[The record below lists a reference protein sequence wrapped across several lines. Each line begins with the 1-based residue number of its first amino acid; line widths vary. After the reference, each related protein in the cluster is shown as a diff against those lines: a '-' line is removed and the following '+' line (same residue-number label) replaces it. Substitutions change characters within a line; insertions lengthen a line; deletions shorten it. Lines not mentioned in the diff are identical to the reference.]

1 VLHTDGKP
9 LILLRHR
16 FGGTVRH
23 FQAPNLVV
31 LAAASVFLVSCKPS
45 PPETPTQPPGGLAA
59 ASSAAV
65 SHYERNDNKAR
76 VIVFVHGIFGSAK
89 DTWTCSKG
97 DFYWPKALLSD
108 LAFADS
114 DVYVA
119 AYDTPYFGNRMT
131 IDEVVSNLANRF
143 QSDAVFSHREVV
155 FVAHSL
161 GGLIVQRFLL
171 THRELAKQVSL
182 IMFYS
187 TPETGAEVARLG
199 HIFSSDPLLKEMF
212 PGEENDYLLNLENE
226 WIAANFTIKRYCA
239 YEKKPI
245 RGVFIVDR
253 LSGTR
258 NCTNKTP
265 IPINHDHIEIVKP
278 CSTQDDAYISL
289 RNVIVENPIAAPPVV
304 TKDETVTRTWTSPE
318 LDVGCNQTNSGTLQA
333 AVALDPQLQEKVVS
347 VTASY
352 ARTDNIKNPTG
363 PTIVGGPASAVSVT
377 YGFNGQDKDF
387 VGSCPG
393 GGHAF
398 VVVTFTISRKVPMQ

>member
-1 VLHTDGKP
+1 MRR
-9 LILLRHR
+9 IR
-16 FGGTVRH
+16 
-23 FQAPNLVV
+23 APKLFLFHSVV
-31 LAAASVFLVSCKPS
+31 ACTLLVSCSKS
-45 PPETPTQPPGGLAA
+45 TSETPTPPSGGAGVTP
-59 ASSAAV
+59 SSAV
-65 SHYERNDNKAR
+65 SHYERKDNKSR

-89 DTWTCSKG
+89 DTWTCPKG

-108 LAFADS
+108 PAFSDS

-143 QSDAVFSHREVV
+143 QSDGVFSHREVV

-171 THRELAKQVSL
+171 THREFAKQVPL

-187 TPETGAEVARLG
+187 TPETGAQVAQLG
-199 HIFSSDPLLKEMF
+199 HIFSSDPLLKQMF
-212 PGEENDYLLNLENE
+212 PGEQNDYLLNLENE
-226 WIAANFTIKRYCA
+226 WIGANFSIKRYCA
-239 YEKKPI
+239 YEKKPTK
-245 RGVFIVDR
+245 GFWIVDR

-265 IPINHDHIEIVKP
+265 IPINRDHIEIVKP
-278 CSTQDDAYISL
+278 CSTQDDAYIAL
-289 RNVIVENPIAAPPVV
+289 KNVVTENPIAPPPVV
-304 TKDETVTRTWTSPE
+304 TKDEVVPRAWTSSE

-333 AVALDPQLQEKVVS
+333 AVALDPQLQEKVVA

-352 ARTDNIKNPTG
+352 ANTDNIKGATG
-363 PTIVGGPASAVSVT
+363 PTVVGGSASAVSVT
-377 YGFNGQDKDF
+377 YGFNGQDRDWM
-387 VGSCPG
+387 GNCPG

-398 VVVTFTISRKVPMQ
+398 VVVTFTISRKVPVQ